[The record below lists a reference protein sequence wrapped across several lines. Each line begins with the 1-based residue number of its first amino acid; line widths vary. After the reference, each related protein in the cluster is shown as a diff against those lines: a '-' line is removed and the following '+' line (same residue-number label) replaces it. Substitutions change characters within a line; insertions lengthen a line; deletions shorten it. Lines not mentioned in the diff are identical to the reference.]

1 MSVESCSAIASAILA
16 LLDALWLLLLAAAH
30 RRSKRQFE
38 RREAERE
45 EGATSVPL

>member
-16 LLDALWLLLLAAAH
+16 LLDALWLLLPTAAH
-30 RRSKRQFE
+30 WRSKRQPE

-45 EGATSVPL
+45 EGASSVPL